1 MLINTGFFKVSKVD
15 TIWFNLIVEKLQ
27 NQIEDLQKEVETLKK
42 NRTRDRGV
50 YIDNTM
56 TPNRNIY

>member
-1 MLINTGFFKVSKVD
+1 MEVINKQGGKVD
-15 TIWFNLIVEKLQ
+15 SVWFNLIVEKLQ

>member
-1 MLINTGFFKVSKVD
+1 MEVINKQGSKVD
-15 TIWFNLIVEKLQ
+15 SVWFNLIVEKLQ

>member
-1 MLINTGFFKVSKVD
+1 MEVINKQGGKVD
-15 TIWFNLIVEKLQ
+15 SVWFNLIVEKLQ
-27 NQIEDLQKEVETLKK
+27 NQIEDLQKEVEPLKK